1 LRRAALAAVAA
12 LAGLGAVAPA
22 DAGPAP
28 RTYYVSFGDSLA
40 QGWQPDSSGRS
51 RATKHGYV
59 DTVAHYLGG
68 IESNLASVKFGCG
81 GENTTTMMRG
91 GTCSYS
97 AGSQLAEGV
106 RFLHSHRGRIAA
118 VTLNIGDNDV
128 ESCLRRGSV
137 NTGCVNQRMAGLRAR
152 LPKIVARL
160 RAAAGKQVPI
170 VGMTDYDQFLAYW
183 LRGSSGRQFARQSVA
198 VVQNLNQTVDSIYSR
213 AGVRPADALPAF
225 APTDFTDRDRVNG
238 HGTLPRAV
246 ARICA
251 WTWACSR
258 PPIGFND
265 HANNT
270 GYRLLGRVVI
280 NALRS

>member
-1 LRRAALAAVAA
+1 MSMRRLRTWRAAVLPLAFVASA
-12 LAGLGAVAPA
+12 ATVH
-22 DAGPAP
+22 
-28 RTYYVSFGDSLA
+28 A
-40 QGWQPDSSGRS
+40 QGHITSP
-51 RATKHGYV
+51 K
-59 DTVAHYLGG
+59 
-68 IESNLASVKFGCG
+68 EFFG
-81 GENTTTMMRG
+81 
-91 GTCSYS
+91 
-97 AGSQLAEGV
+97 
-106 RFLHSHRGRIAA
+106 H
-118 VTLNIGDNDV
+118 NIGDDYW
-128 ESCLRRGSV
+128 
-137 NTGCVNQRMAGLRAR
+137 
-152 LPKIVARL
+152 LPN
-160 RAAAGKQVPI
+160 
-170 VGMTDYDQFLAYW
+170 YDQFLAYW